1 MIYEKLQMVQ
11 SKMKAPKN
19 LYNSFGKYKY
29 RNAESILEAFK
40 PFGKEL
46 GLVLLLNDTVEQ
58 VGKRVYIKATATL
71 IDLEEKTILNKVE
84 VSAYA
89 REPVSKK
96 GMDDSQVSGATSSYA
111 RKYALNGLFLL
122 DDTKDAD
129 TDEYRNQADN
139 QYKAQQE
146 TKTRPKKVNENQI
159 QTLCNLIDKKGKTLE
174 EMLALVD
181 VKDVR
186 DLTAETYNRIV
197 LALKDA

>member
-58 VGKRVYIKATATL
+58 VGERVYIKATATL